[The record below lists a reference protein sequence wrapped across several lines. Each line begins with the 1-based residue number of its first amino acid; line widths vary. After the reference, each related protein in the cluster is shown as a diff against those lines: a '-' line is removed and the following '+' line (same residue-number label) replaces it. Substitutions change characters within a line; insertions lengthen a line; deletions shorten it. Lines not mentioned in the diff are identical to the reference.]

1 MNSDGSSSS
10 PNSTTRHSGQ
20 RLSVTHSVQ
29 LRDAEPLIRL
39 ESMLSHLVEIT
50 GSSCGAIMLSIEE
63 DVPMA
68 LCGSFQLPTTLT
80 KKQETRL
87 FSGEP
92 VFIDDRFIHPV
103 PYEKVVTGYIA
114 LEAPTCEEVML
125 HHLLNSYAHLA
136 SKELEL
142 ADHTAELQYQNEI
155 VSRKQKQLEEAIAFK
170 NNILSLTTHDLRSPL
185 NAVMGFLDMMDEYI
199 KEHKAEEQIK
209 DFHKRINRGINDI
222 ADLVEQLNEIA
233 LLELQRIELKPIKV
247 DLNWIAQE
255 VVDVMQ
261 GPAVDKKHKLH
272 LHRDTH
278 PLFVEVDI
286 PKAKRI
292 LFNLISN
299 AIKYTPKGGVIDVK
313 LFRDQGMAHAAVV
326 DNGIGIPEEKQKAIF
341 EPFHKVQ
348 GKGTNGEK
356 ATGLGLFVSNY
367 FVELFKGSIS
377 VDSEPGDGAAFTLHL
392 PLTHIGF

>member
-1 MNSDGSSSS
+1 VNTDATNSSATT
-10 PNSTTRHSGQ
+10 TTRHSGQ

-39 ESMLSHLVEIT
+39 ERMLSHLVDIT
-50 GSSCGAIMLSIEE
+50 RSSCGAIMLSIEE

-68 LCGSFQLPTTLT
+68 LCGSFQLPATLT
-80 KKQETRL
+80 EKQENTL
-87 FSGEP
+87 FSGDAI
-92 VFIDDRFIHPV
+92 FIDDRFFHPV
-103 PYEKVVTGYIA
+103 PYQHVVTGYIA
-114 LEAPTCEEVML
+114 LEAPECDKKML
-125 HHLLNSYAHLA
+125 QHLLDSYAHLA

-142 ADHTAELQYQNEI
+142 ADQTAELQYQNEI

-185 NAVMGFLDMMDEYI
+185 NAVMGFLDMMDEHI
-199 KEHKAEEQIK
+199 KEQKADDEIK

-261 GPAVDKKHKLH
+261 GPAVKKKHTLN

-299 AIKYTPKGGVIDVK
+299 AVKYTPSGGIIDVN
-313 LFRDQGMAHAAVV
+313 LFRDQGMAHAEIV

-341 EPFHKVQ
+341 EPFHKIQ

-377 VDSEPGDGAAFTLHL
+377 VESEPGEGASFTLHL

>member
-1 MNSDGSSSS
+1 
-10 PNSTTRHSGQ
+10 
-20 RLSVTHSVQ
+20 
-29 LRDAEPLIRL
+29 
-39 ESMLSHLVEIT
+39 MLSHLVDIT
-50 GSSCGAIMLSIEE
+50 QSSCGAIMLSIEE

-68 LCGSFQLPTTLT
+68 LCGSFELPTTLSE
-80 KKQETRL
+80 KQENTL
-87 FSGEP
+87 FSGESIA
-92 VFIDDRFIHPV
+92 IDERFFHPV
-103 PYEKVVTGYIA
+103 PYQHVVTGYIA
-114 LEAPTCEEVML
+114 LEKPQCNEEML
-125 HHLLNSYAHLA
+125 HHLLDSYAHLA

-142 ADHTAELQYQNEI
+142 ADQTAELQYQNEI

-185 NAVMGFLDMMDEYI
+185 NAVMGFMDMLDEHI
-199 KEHKAEEQIK
+199 KENNPDEQIR
-209 DFHKRINRGINDI
+209 DFHKRINRGVNDI

-233 LLELQRIELKPIKV
+233 LLELQRMELKPIKV

-261 GPAVDKKHKLH
+261 GPAVNKKHSLKLK
-272 LHRDTH
+272 RDNQ

-299 AIKYTPKGGVIDVK
+299 AIKYTPTGGEIYVN
-313 LFRDQGMAHAAVV
+313 LFRDQGMAHAEVI
-326 DNGIGIPEEKQKAIF
+326 DNGIGIPEEKQRAIF

-348 GKGTNGEK
+348 AKGTNGEK

-377 VDSEPGDGAAFTLHL
+377 VESEPGEGASFTLHL

>member
-1 MNSDGSSSS
+1 
-10 PNSTTRHSGQ
+10 
-20 RLSVTHSVQ
+20 
-29 LRDAEPLIRL
+29 
-39 ESMLSHLVEIT
+39 MLSHLVDIT
-50 GSSCGAIMLSIEE
+50 RSSCGAIMLSIEE

-68 LCGSFQLPTTLT
+68 LCGSFQLPATLT
-80 KKQETRL
+80 EKQENTL
-87 FSGEP
+87 FSGDAI
-92 VFIDDRFIHPV
+92 FIDDRFFHPV
-103 PYEKVVTGYIA
+103 PYQHVVTGYIA
-114 LEAPTCEEVML
+114 LEAPECDKKML
-125 HHLLNSYAHLA
+125 QHLLDSYAHLA

-142 ADHTAELQYQNEI
+142 ADQTAELQYQNEI

-185 NAVMGFLDMMDEYI
+185 NAVMGFLDMMDEHI
-199 KEHKAEEQIK
+199 KEQKADDEIK

-261 GPAVDKKHKLH
+261 GPAVKKKHTLN

-299 AIKYTPKGGVIDVK
+299 AVKYTPSGGIIDVN
-313 LFRDQGMAHAAVV
+313 LFRDQGMAHAEIV

-341 EPFHKVQ
+341 EPFHKIQ

-377 VDSEPGDGAAFTLHL
+377 VESEPGEGASFTLHL